1 MKPENPG
8 QHFPPSPVLRYHVAM
23 TRAELIQSLA
33 TRFPQLLAKDAE
45 IAVKEILAAMTQA
58 LSDGGRVEIRGFG
71 SFQLN
76 HRPARRGR
84 NPKTGEKV
92 MVPAKVVPHFRA
104 GKELRERLA
113 GASAQ
118 VQGWIGE

>member
-1 MKPENPG
+1 
-8 QHFPPSPVLRYHVAM
+8 M

-113 GASAQ
+113 GESALN
-118 VQGWIGE
+118 